1 MKGLLMT
8 HASSPLRRRGLLLGA
23 GAAAT
28 AAALPRQAQAA
39 TKTVG
44 FIYVG
49 SRDDY
54 GYNQSHAEG
63 AAAVRKMPGVTV
75 VEQERVPETVACAD
89 AMETMIQLDG
99 ASLIFP
105 TSFGYFN
112 PYMLKASTKNPSV
125 TFMHCGGLWS
135 AGDPANAHSYF
146 GYIDEAVYVSGIVA
160 GHMTKSKKLG
170 FVAAKPIPQVL
181 RNINAFMLGAQ
192 VANPAITMQ
201 VIFTGDWFLPV
212 REAEATNSLADQ
224 GADVITCHV
233 DSPKVVIQTAE
244 SRGLYTCGYHA
255 DQAPLAP
262 KGYLTGAEW
271 NWPYLYPK
279 WVAELQAGGTLPN
292 YIRGGFQ
299 EKFVKSSPYN
309 PKVPA
314 AVRAQA
320 DAVRD
325 GFTTGSYAIFIGPIK
340 DNKGNVVIPSG
351 IIKDEHDK
359 SLESMDYLVAGV
371 AGSAS

>member
-1 MKGLLMT
+1 MAYRSSLSIVKRRSLM
-8 HASSPLRRRGLLLGA
+8 A
-23 GAAAT
+23 GSAAIAAASLLPKPAR
-28 AAALPRQAQAA
+28 AAA
-39 TKTVG
+39 KTVG

-63 AAAVRKMPGVTV
+63 AAAVKAMPGVDV

-89 AMETMIQLDG
+89 AMESMIQLDG
-99 ASLIFP
+99 ASLIFS

-112 PYMLKASTKNPSV
+112 PYMLKAAKTNPSV
-125 TFMHCGGLWS
+125 TFMHCGGLWA
-135 AGDPANAHSYF
+135 AGDPMNAHSYF

-160 GHMTKSKKLG
+160 GHMTKTKKFG

-192 VANPAITMQ
+192 TVDPAITMQ

-233 DSPKVVIQTAE
+233 DSPKVVIETAE
-244 SRGLYTCGYHA
+244 KRGLYTCGYHA
-255 DQAPLAP
+255 NQAPLAP

-279 WVAELQAGGTLPN
+279 WVSTLMAGGTLPN

-299 EKFVKSSPYN
+299 EGFVKSSPYN
-309 PKVPA
+309 AIVPA

-325 GFTTGSYAIFIGPIK
+325 GFKAGTYAIFIGPIK
-340 DNKGNVVIPSG
+340 DNKGNLVIPAG
-351 IIKDEHDK
+351 VVKEEHDK
-359 SLESMDYLVAGV
+359 TLESMDYLVAGV

>member
-1 MKGLLMT
+1 MLK
-8 HASSPLRRRGLLLGA
+8 
-23 GAAAT
+23 
-28 AAALPRQAQAA
+28 AA
-39 TKTVG
+39 TKNP
-44 FIYVG
+44 
-49 SRDDY
+49 D
-54 GYNQSHAEG
+54 
-63 AAAVRKMPGVTV
+63 VT
-75 VEQERVPETVACAD
+75 
-89 AMETMIQLDG
+89 
-99 ASLIFP
+99 
-105 TSFGYFN
+105 Y
-112 PYMLKASTKNPSV
+112 
-125 TFMHCGGLWS
+125 MHCGGLWS
-135 AGDPANAHSYF
+135 AGDPTNAHSYF

-160 GHMTKSKKLG
+160 GHMTKTKKFG

-192 VANPAITMQ
+192 TVNPAITMQ

-233 DSPKVVIQTAE
+233 DSPKVVIETAE
-244 SRGLYTCGYHA
+244 KRGLFTCGYHA

-271 NWPYLYPK
+271 NWTYLYPK
-279 WVAELQAGGTLPN
+279 WVAQLQSGETLPN

-299 EKFVKSSPYN
+299 EGFVKSSPYN
-309 PKVPA
+309 AIVPA
-314 AVRAQA
+314 AARAEA

-325 GFTTGSYAIFIGPIK
+325 GFKSGSYAIFVGPIK
-340 DNKGNVVIPSG
+340 DNKGNTVIANGVV
-351 IIKDEHDK
+351 KNEHDK